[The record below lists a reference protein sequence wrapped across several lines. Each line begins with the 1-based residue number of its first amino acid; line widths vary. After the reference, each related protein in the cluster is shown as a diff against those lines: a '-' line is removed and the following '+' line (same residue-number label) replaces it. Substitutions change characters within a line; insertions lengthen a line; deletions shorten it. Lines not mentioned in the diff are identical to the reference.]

1 MRVLLQLG
9 VMGTRQSKQK
19 IDRSA
24 DSPRAPRDALFGHLS
39 HPIRRRVLLALFAAS
54 PDAVLSPDDFVAGGS
69 RSERIR
75 IELHHNHLP
84 RLAAADYLEWNRRDD
99 TVSRGPRFET
109 IVPTIEL
116 LTEYNDRL
124 PVE

>member
-1 MRVLLQLG
+1 
-9 VMGTRQSKQK
+9 MGTRQSKQK
-19 IDRSA
+19 IDRSSH
-24 DSPRAPRDALFGHLS
+24 SPRAPRDALFGHLS
-39 HPIRRRVLLALFAAS
+39 HPIRRRVLLALCAAG
-54 PDAVLSPDDFVAGGS
+54 PDAVLSPDDFVSGDS
-69 RSERIR
+69 PKVEVK

-84 RLAAADYLEWNRRDD
+84 RLAAAGYLEWNRRDD